1 VTRRQ
6 QGDTAFRRLLAVT
19 KGRVVA
25 GRYRLEEELGRGG
38 MGVVWRAVDLELG
51 RQVTLK
57 RALGEDAGQIRREA
71 RIGAGL
77 LHSNVVTVFDTVAD
91 GDAQWLVTEYLAAR
105 SLEEL
110 VDDGGPLP
118 EDRVR
123 RIGAQL
129 AAALADMHSRGI
141 IHRDVKPGN
150 VLVTADDVAK
160 LTDLGIARWTEVTR
174 TGGAQLTGTLG
185 YVAPEVAD
193 GAEAGPA
200 SDVFSLGATL
210 YAAIE
215 GRSPWGSG
223 EDGPFAQMRR
233 AAAGRPVP
241 PERAGRFA
249 PVLAALMARHPA
261 DRPGAAEAV
270 TLLTADASV
279 PRRPRRSLR
288 RRLLA
293 GAAVAAVAALVA
305 GFVLGRPL
313 WATTTGGAPAGA
325 TTPSSPAGPN
335 TLGADPAG
343 TDPCAAISTNSLTS
357 FGEPFVDPEVLN
369 FGSCVVTTTLTGKTG
384 QVQTR
389 LDLTGPLRYPPRPPV
404 PGKIGEIERPD
415 PHDGSCERAISLAD
429 ANRIVVTSH
438 PLDDR
443 AKDAPLCSF
452 SESVLSG
459 VLTTLANGPLP
470 RRAQLPEW
478 SLAHVDAC
486 GLLDDATTSGVLG
499 QAKKP
504 DRGFGGWGC
513 TWEHDPRTI
522 TVEYSREWPIE
533 ADEDV
538 PGDRIRVGNRNAVVA
553 PVPGG
558 QPECAVMVVHHVY
571 TPALPVLNGTPPDR
585 EEVAKVSVED
595 TTAAGGDALCATAR
609 SLAEVLVRR
618 LP

>member
-1 VTRRQ
+1 M
-6 QGDTAFRRLLAVT
+6 
-19 KGRVVA
+19 GRVVA

-38 MGVVWRAVDLELG
+38 MGIVWRAVDLELG

-77 LHSNVVTVFDTVAD
+77 LHANVVTVFDTVVD
-91 GDAQWLVTEYLAAR
+91 GDARWLVTEYLAAR

-141 IHRDVKPGN
+141 VHRDIKPGN

-174 TGGAQLTGTLG
+174 TGGAQFTGTLG

-233 AAAGRPVP
+233 AAAGRPAP
-241 PERAGRFA
+241 AERAGRFA

-261 DRPGAAEAV
+261 DRPAAAEAV
-270 TLLTADASV
+270 TLLTADA
-279 PRRPRRSLR
+279 PAPLRRPGHRLR

-293 GAAVAAVAALVA
+293 GAAGVAVAALVA
-305 GFVLGRPL
+305 GFVVGRPL
-313 WATTTGGAPAGA
+313 WANTTSGA
-325 TTPSSPAGPN
+325 PAGPN
-335 TLGADPAG
+335 TLGGDPAG
-343 TDPCAAISTNSLTS
+343 TDPCAAISLNSLTS
-357 FGEPFVDPEVLN
+357 FGKPFVDPEVLN
-369 FGSCVVTTTLTGKTG
+369 FGSCVVTTTLADGTG

-404 PGKIGEIERPD
+404 PGKMGEIERPD

-429 ANRIVVTSH
+429 ANRIVVTSR
-438 PLDDR
+438 PLDDG

-452 SESVLSG
+452 SDSVLSG

-470 RRAQLPEW
+470 RRAQPLPDW

-486 GLLDDATTSGVLG
+486 GLLDDATTTGVLG

-504 DRGFGGWGC
+504 DRGFGDWGC
-513 TWEHDPRTI
+513 TWEHHPRTI
-522 TVEYSREWPIE
+522 SVEYSREWPIE
-533 ADEDV
+533 ADEEV
-538 PGDRIRVGNRNAVVA
+538 PGDRIRVGNRSAVVA
-553 PVPGG
+553 SVPGG
-558 QPECAVMVVHHVY
+558 HPECAVVVVHRLY
-571 TPALPVLNGTPPDR
+571 TPALPVLNGTPPHR

-595 TTAAGGDALCATAR
+595 TTAASGDALCATAR

>member
-1 VTRRQ
+1 VS
-6 QGDTAFRRLLAVT
+6 

-25 GRYRLEEELGRGG
+25 NRYRLEEELGRGG

-77 LHSNVVTVFDTVAD
+77 LHSNVVTVFDTVTD

-118 EDRVR
+118 EERVR

-129 AAALADMHSRGI
+129 ATALADMHSRGI
-141 IHRDVKPGN
+141 VHRDVKPGN

-233 AAAGRPVP
+233 AAAGRPAP
-241 PERAGRFA
+241 AERAGRFA

-261 DRPGAAEAV
+261 DRPSAAEAV
-270 TLLTADASV
+270 TLLTADAPV
-279 PRRPRRSLR
+279 PRRPRRRR

-293 GAAVAAVAALVA
+293 VAAVAAVAALVA
-305 GFVLGRPL
+305 GFVVVRPP
-313 WATTTGGAPAGA
+313 WTTTTTTGGGAPAGA
-325 TTPSSPAGPN
+325 N
-335 TLGADPAG
+335 TLGPDPAA
-343 TDPCAAISTNSLTS
+343 TDPCAAITLNSLTG

-369 FGSCVVTTTLTGKTG
+369 FGSCVVTTTLPNRAGK
-384 QVQTR
+384 VQTR

-404 PGKIGEIERPD
+404 PGKMGEIEYPEM
-415 PHDGSCERAISLAD
+415 HDGSCERAISLAD
-429 ANRIVVTSH
+429 TNRIVVTS
-438 PLDDR
+438 R
-443 AKDAPLCSF
+443 AIERAQDAPVCSY
-452 SESVLSG
+452 SDSVLSG
-459 VLTTLANGPLP
+459 VLTKLANGPLP
-470 RRAQLPEW
+470 RRDPLPEW

-499 QAKKP
+499 KLKKP
-504 DRGFGGWGC
+504 DRAFGGWGC

-533 ADEDV
+533 QDDEV
-538 PGDRIRVGNRNAVVA
+538 PGDRIRIGTRSAVVA

-558 QPECAVMVVHHVY
+558 NPECSVKVVHRSY
-571 TPALPVLNGTPPDR
+571 TAALPVLKGTPQTR
-585 EEVAKVSVED
+585 EEVAEVAVED
-595 TTAAGGDALCATAR
+595 TAAAGGDALCATAR

>member
-1 VTRRQ
+1 V
-6 QGDTAFRRLLAVT
+6 GNE
-19 KGRVVA
+19 RVVA

-57 RALGEDAGQIRREA
+57 RSLGEDAGQIRREA

-77 LHSNVVTVFDTVAD
+77 LHSNVVTVFDTVVD

-129 AAALADMHSRGI
+129 AAALADMHARGI
-141 IHRDVKPGN
+141 VHRDVKPGN

-233 AAAGRPVP
+233 AAGGRPAP
-241 PERAGRFA
+241 AERAGRFA

-270 TLLTADASV
+270 TLLTVDAPA
-279 PRRPRRSLR
+279 PRRPRRRLR

-293 GAAVAAVAALVA
+293 GAAVAVVAVLVA
-305 GFVLGRPL
+305 GFFLTRPL
-313 WATTTGGAPAGA
+313 SATPAA
-325 TTPSSPAGPN
+325 SGPN
-335 TLGADPAG
+335 TLGADPGA
-343 TDPCAAISTNSLTS
+343 TDPCAAISTDSLVP

-369 FGSCVVTTTLTGKTG
+369 FGTCVVTTTLADDTG
-384 QVQTR
+384 QVQTV
-389 LDLTGPLRYPPRPPV
+389 LSLTGPLRYPTRPPV
-404 PGKIGEIERPD
+404 PGKVGEIEHPEVR
-415 PHDGSCERAISLAD
+415 DGKCERAISLAD

-438 PLDDR
+438 PVDR
-443 AKDAPLCSF
+443 AQDAPLCAF
-452 SESVLSG
+452 SEAVLSG
-459 VLTTLANGPLP
+459 VLAKLANGPLP
-470 RRAQLPEW
+470 VRERPFPEW

-486 GLLDDATTSGVLG
+486 GLLDPAATSGVLG
-499 QAKKP
+499 QAKQP
-504 DRGFGGWGC
+504 DREFGGWGC

-522 TVEYSREWPIE
+522 SVEFSREWPIE
-533 ADEDV
+533 ADSDV
-538 PGDRIRVGNRNAVVA
+538 PGDRIRVGTRNAVVA

-558 QPECAVMVVHHVY
+558 RPECAVEVVHRFY
-571 TPALPVLNGTPPDR
+571 TPVLPVLRGTDPHR
-585 EEVAKVSVED
+585 EEVAVVSLQD
-595 TTAAGGDALCATAR
+595 AGAADGTALCATAR
-609 SLAEVLVRR
+609 SLAEDLVKR

>member
-1 VTRRQ
+1 M
-6 QGDTAFRRLLAVT
+6 T

-25 GRYRLEEELGRGG
+25 NRYRLEEELGRGG

-77 LHSNVVTVFDTVAD
+77 LHSNVVTVFDTVVD

-118 EDRVR
+118 EGRVR

-129 AAALADMHSRGI
+129 AAALADMHARGI
-141 IHRDVKPGN
+141 VHRDVKPGN

-233 AAAGRPVP
+233 AAAGRPAP
-241 PERAGRFA
+241 AERAGRLA

-270 TLLTADASV
+270 TLLTADVPV
-279 PRRPRRSLR
+279 PRRPRRHLR

-313 WATTTGGAPAGA
+313 WITTGGAPAGA
-325 TTPSSPAGPN
+325 N
-335 TLGADPAG
+335 TLGADPAA
-343 TDPCAAISTNSLTS
+343 TDPCAAISLNSLTG

-369 FGSCVVTTTLTGKTG
+369 FGSCVVTTTLAGKTG

-404 PGKIGEIERPD
+404 PGKMGEIEYPEA
-415 PHDGSCERAISLAD
+415 HDGFCERAISLAD
-429 ANRIVVTSH
+429 ANRVVVTSH
-438 PLDDR
+438 
-443 AKDAPLCSF
+443 AIEGAQDAPLCSY

-470 RRAQLPEW
+470 RRAPLPQS

-486 GLLDDATTSGVLG
+486 GLLDDATTTAVLG
-499 QAKKP
+499 RSTPP
-504 DRGFGGWGC
+504 DRAFGGWGC
-513 TWEHDPRTI
+513 TWEHDPRTLS
-522 TVEYSREWPIE
+522 VEYSREWPIE

-553 PVPGG
+553 PVRGG
-558 QPECAVMVVHHVY
+558 HPECAVKVVHRSY
-571 TPALPVLNGTPPDR
+571 TPALPVLRGTPSNR
-585 EEVAKVSVED
+585 EEIAVVSVED
-595 TTAAGGDALCATAR
+595 TSAASGDALCATAR
-609 SLAEVLVRR
+609 SLAEALVRR
-618 LP
+618 LS

>member
-1 VTRRQ
+1 M
-6 QGDTAFRRLLAVT
+6 
-19 KGRVVA
+19 GRVVA
-25 GRYRLEEELGRGG
+25 NRYRLEEELGRGG

-77 LHSNVVTVFDTVAD
+77 LHSNVVTVFDTVVE

-110 VDDGGPLP
+110 VDEDGPLP
-118 EDRVR
+118 EEQVR

-141 IHRDVKPGN
+141 VHRDVKPGN
-150 VLVTADDVAK
+150 VLVTADGVAK

-193 GAEAGPA
+193 GGEAGPA

-223 EDGPFAQMRR
+223 ADGPFAQMRR

-241 PERAGRFA
+241 AERAGRFA

-261 DRPGAAEAV
+261 DRPTAAEAI
-270 TLLTADASV
+270 TLLTADAPV
-279 PRRPRRSLR
+279 PRRPHRRLR

-293 GAAVAAVAALVA
+293 GAAVAVVAALVA
-305 GFVLGRPL
+305 GFFLSRPL
-313 WATTTGGAPAGA
+313 WTTASGTPAGA
-325 TTPSSPAGPN
+325 N

-343 TDPCAAISTNSLTS
+343 TDPCAAISLNSLTG

-369 FGSCVVTTTLTGKTG
+369 FGTCVVTTTLPAEAGK
-384 QVQTR
+384 VQTR

-404 PGKIGEIERPD
+404 PGKMGEIEYPEKRD
-415 PHDGSCERAISLAD
+415 DGSCERAVSLAD
-429 ANRIVVTSH
+429 ANRVVVTS
-438 PLDDR
+438 R
-443 AKDAPLCSF
+443 AIEAAQDAPVCSY
-452 SESVLSG
+452 SDSVLSG
-459 VLTTLANGPLP
+459 VLTALANGPLP
-470 RRAQLPEW
+470 RRAPLPEW

-486 GLLDDATTSGVLG
+486 GLLDGATTTGVLG
-499 QAKKP
+499 RAKEP
-504 DRGFGGWGC
+504 DRAFGNWGC
-513 TWEHDPRTI
+513 TWEHNPRTI
-522 TVEYSREWPIE
+522 TVEFSREWPIE
-533 ADEDV
+533 KDDDV
-538 PGDRIRVGNRNAVVA
+538 PGERIRVGNRNAVVA

-558 QPECAVMVVHHVY
+558 HPECAVQVVHRGY
-571 TPALPVLNGTPPDR
+571 TPALPVLQGTPPTR
-585 EEVAKVSVED
+585 EEIAVVTVED
-595 TTAAGGDALCATAR
+595 KTAAGGDALCATAR

>member
-1 VTRRQ
+1 
-6 QGDTAFRRLLAVT
+6 
-19 KGRVVA
+19 
-25 GRYRLEEELGRGG
+25 
-38 MGVVWRAVDLELG
+38 
-51 RQVTLK
+51 
-57 RALGEDAGQIRREA
+57 
-71 RIGAGL
+71 
-77 LHSNVVTVFDTVAD
+77 
-91 GDAQWLVTEYLAAR
+91 
-105 SLEEL
+105 
-110 VDDGGPLP
+110 
-118 EDRVR
+118 
-123 RIGAQL
+123 
-129 AAALADMHSRGI
+129 MHARGI
-141 IHRDVKPGN
+141 VHRDVKPGN
-150 VLVTADDVAK
+150 VLVTADDLAK

-223 EDGPFAQMRR
+223 EDGPFAQVRR
-233 AAAGRPVP
+233 AAAGRLAPA
-241 PERAGRFA
+241 ERAGRFA
-249 PVLAALMARHPA
+249 PVLAALMARRPA
-261 DRPGAAEAV
+261 DRPSAAEAV
-270 TLLTADASV
+270 TLLTADAPV
-279 PRRPRRSLR
+279 PRARHHVR

-305 GFVLGRPL
+305 GFVLARPL
-313 WATTTGGAPAGA
+313 RTTTGSTPAGPTGQSVPAGA
-325 TTPSSPAGPN
+325 N

-343 TDPCAAISTNSLTS
+343 TDPCAAISLNSLTG

-369 FGSCVVTTTLTGKTG
+369 FGSCVVTTTVTGKTG

-404 PGKIGEIERPD
+404 PGRMGEIEYPEI
-415 PHDGSCERAISLAD
+415 HDGSCERAISFAD
-429 ANRIVVTSH
+429 ANRIVVTS
-438 PLDDR
+438 R
-443 AKDAPLCSF
+443 AIERAQDAPVCSY
-452 SESVLSG
+452 SDSVLSG
-459 VLTTLANGPLP
+459 VLTKLANGPLP
-470 RRAQLPEW
+470 RRAPLPEG

-499 QAKKP
+499 RVKKP

-513 TWEHDPRTI
+513 TWEHAPRTI

-533 ADEDV
+533 GDEEV
-538 PGDRIRVGNRNAVVA
+538 PGDRIRIGTRNAVVA

-558 QPECAVMVVHHVY
+558 HPECAVKVVHRSY
-571 TPALPVLNGTPPDR
+571 TPALPVLQGTPADR
-585 EEVAKVSVED
+585 EEVAAVTVED
-595 TTAAGGDALCATAR
+595 TAAAGGDALCATAR

>member
-1 VTRRQ
+1 MTE
-6 QGDTAFRRLLAVT
+6 
-19 KGRVVA
+19 GRVVA

-77 LHSNVVTVFDTVAD
+77 LHANVVTVFDTVVD
-91 GDAQWLVTEYLAAR
+91 GDARWLVTEYLAAR

-141 IHRDVKPGN
+141 VHRDVKPGN

-233 AAAGRPVP
+233 AAAGRPAP
-241 PERAGRFA
+241 AERAGRFA

-261 DRPGAAEAV
+261 DRPGAAEVV
-270 TLLTADASV
+270 TLLTADAPV
-279 PRRPRRSLR
+279 PRPRRHLR

-313 WATTTGGAPAGA
+313 WTTTTTGAPAGA
-325 TTPSSPAGPN
+325 N
-335 TLGADPAG
+335 TLGADPAA
-343 TDPCAAISTNSLTS
+343 TDPCAAISLNSLAA
-357 FGEPFVDPEVLN
+357 FGKPFVDPEVLN
-369 FGSCVVTTTLTGKTG
+369 FGTCVVTTTLPDKAG

-404 PGKIGEIERPD
+404 PGKMGEIEYPEPRN
-415 PHDGSCERAISLAD
+415 GACERAISLAD
-429 ANRIVVTSH
+429 ANRVVVTSH
-438 PLDDR
+438 PIEGAR
-443 AKDAPLCSF
+443 DAPLCSY

-470 RRAQLPEW
+470 RRAQFPAW

-486 GLLDDATTSGVLG
+486 GLLDDATTTGVLG
-499 QAKKP
+499 RGTPP
-504 DRGFGGWGC
+504 DRAFGGWGC

-533 ADEDV
+533 GDEDV

-558 QPECAVMVVHHVY
+558 NPECAVKVVHRPY
-571 TPALPVLNGTPPDR
+571 TPALPVLRGTPSQR
-585 EEVAKVSVED
+585 EEVAAVSVED
-595 TTAAGGDALCATAR
+595 TAAADGQALCATAR

>member
-1 VTRRQ
+1 
-6 QGDTAFRRLLAVT
+6 
-19 KGRVVA
+19 VA
-25 GRYRLEEELGRGG
+25 NRYRLDEELGRGG

-57 RALGEDAGQIRREA
+57 RALAEDAGQIRREA

-91 GDAQWLVTEYLAAR
+91 GDTQWLVTEYLAAR
-105 SLEEL
+105 SLEEH
-110 VDDGGPLP
+110 VDEDVQLP

-129 AAALADMHSRGI
+129 AAALAEMHSRGI
-141 IHRDVKPGN
+141 VHRDIKPGN

-233 AAAGRPVP
+233 AAVGRPAP
-241 PERAGRFA
+241 AERAGRFE

-261 DRPGAAEAV
+261 DRPSAAEAV
-270 TLLTADASV
+270 ALLKADAPV
-279 PRRPRRSLR
+279 PRRTRRRLR

-293 GAAVAAVAALVA
+293 VAAVAAVAALVA
-305 GFVLGRPL
+305 GFVLVRPL
-313 WATTTGGAPAGA
+313 WTTTDGSPTGA
-325 TTPSSPAGPN
+325 N

-343 TDPCAAISTNSLTS
+343 TDPCAAISLNALTA
-357 FGEPFVDPEVLN
+357 FGEPFVDPELLN
-369 FGSCVVTTTLTGKTG
+369 FGSCVVTTTLADKTG

-404 PGKIGEIERPD
+404 PGKMGEIEYPEA
-415 PHDGSCERAISLAD
+415 HDGSCERAISLAD
-429 ANRIVVTSH
+429 TNRIVITSYAVTG
-438 PLDDR
+438 
-443 AKDAPLCSF
+443 AQNAPLCTF
-452 SESVLSG
+452 SASVLSG
-459 VLTTLANGPLP
+459 VLATLANGPLP
-470 RRAQLPEW
+470 RRAQPFPDW

-504 DRGFGGWGC
+504 DRGFGGWNC

-522 TVEYSREWPIE
+522 SVEFSREWPIE
-533 ADEDV
+533 GDEDV
-538 PGDRIRVGNRNAVVA
+538 PGDRIRVGNRTAVVA

-558 QPECAVMVVHHVY
+558 HPECAVKVVHRFY
-571 TPALPVLNGTPPDR
+571 TPALPVLRGTDPNR
-585 EEVAKVSVED
+585 EEIAVVSVQD
-595 TTAAGGDALCATAR
+595 TTAAEGNALCATAR

>member
-1 VTRRQ
+1 M
-6 QGDTAFRRLLAVT
+6 
-19 KGRVVA
+19 GRVVA
-25 GRYRLEEELGRGG
+25 NRYRLEEELGRGG

-77 LHSNVVTVFDTVAD
+77 LHSNVVTVFDTVTD

-123 RIGAQL
+123 RIGTQL
-129 AAALADMHSRGI
+129 AAALADMHARGI
-141 IHRDVKPGN
+141 VHRDVKPGN

-233 AAAGRPVP
+233 AAAGRPAP
-241 PERAGRFA
+241 AERAGRFA

-270 TLLTADASV
+270 TLLTADAPV
-279 PRRPRRSLR
+279 PLRRPGRRLR
-288 RRLLA
+288 RRLFA

-305 GFVLGRPL
+305 GFVLGGPP
-313 WATTTGGAPAGA
+313 WTTAGAPAGTTATGAPAGA
-325 TTPSSPAGPN
+325 N

-343 TDPCAAISTNSLTS
+343 TDPCAAISLNSLTG
-357 FGEPFVDPEVLN
+357 FGQPFVDPEVLN
-369 FGSCVVTTTLTGKTG
+369 FGTCVVTTTLADKTG

-404 PGKIGEIERPD
+404 PGKMGEIEYPEA
-415 PHDGSCERAISLAD
+415 HDGSCERAISLAD

-438 PLDDR
+438 PVDR
-443 AKDAPLCSF
+443 AQDAPLCSF

-459 VLTTLANGPLP
+459 VLTKLANGPLP
-470 RRAQLPEW
+470 RRAQPLPDW

-499 QAKKP
+499 QAKRP

-522 TVEYSREWPIE
+522 SVEFSREWPIE

-538 PGDRIRVGNRNAVVA
+538 PGDRIHVGNRTAVVA

-558 QPECAVMVVHHVY
+558 HPECAVMIVHRPY
-571 TPALPVLNGTPPDR
+571 TPALPVLNGTDPHR

>member
-1 VTRRQ
+1 M
-6 QGDTAFRRLLAVT
+6 D

-25 GRYRLEEELGRGG
+25 NRYRLEEELGRGG

-57 RALGEDAGQIRREA
+57 RALSEDAGQIRREA

-77 LHSNVVTVFDTVAD
+77 LHSNVVTVFDTVGD

-129 AAALADMHSRGI
+129 AAALADMHARGI
-141 IHRDVKPGN
+141 VHRDVKPGN

-233 AAAGRPVP
+233 AAGGRYAPA
-241 PERAGRFA
+241 ERAGRFE

-270 TLLTADASV
+270 TLLTADAPA
-279 PRRPRRSLR
+279 PRRPRRRLR

-293 GAAVAAVAALVA
+293 GAAVAVVAALVA
-305 GFVLGRPL
+305 GFVLVRWLGT
-313 WATTTGGAPAGA
+313 TTTGGASAGA
-325 TTPSSPAGPN
+325 N
-335 TLGADPAG
+335 TLGADPAA
-343 TDPCAAISTNSLTS
+343 TDPCAAIALNSLTG
-357 FGEPFVDPEVLN
+357 FGKPFVDPEVLN
-369 FGSCVVTTTLTGKTG
+369 FSTCIVTTTLADKTG

-404 PGKIGEIERPD
+404 PGKMGEIEYPEA
-415 PHDGSCERAISLAD
+415 HDGSCERAISLAD
-429 ANRIVVTSH
+429 ANRIVVTS
-438 PLDDR
+438 R
-443 AKDAPLCSF
+443 AVTDAKNAPFCSF

-459 VLTTLANGPLP
+459 VLATLANGPLP
-470 RRAQLPEW
+470 RRTQPFPDW
-478 SLAHVDAC
+478 SLARVDAC
-486 GLLDDATTSGVLG
+486 GLLDEATTSGVLG
-499 QAKKP
+499 RVKEP
-504 DRGFGGWGC
+504 DRGFGGWSC
-513 TWEHDPRTI
+513 SWEHVPRTI

-538 PGDRIRVGNRNAVVA
+538 PGDRIRIGNRTAVVA

-558 QPECAVMVVHHVY
+558 NPECAVKVVHRPY
-571 TPALPVLNGTPPDR
+571 TAPLAVLPGTPQQR
-585 EEVAKVSVED
+585 EEVAAVSVED
-595 TTAAGGDALCATAR
+595 TAAAGGDALCATAR

>member
-1 VTRRQ
+1 M
-6 QGDTAFRRLLAVT
+6 
-19 KGRVVA
+19 GRVVA

-77 LHSNVVTVFDTVAD
+77 LHSNVVTVFDTVVD

-110 VDDGGPLP
+110 VDDEGPLP

-129 AAALADMHSRGI
+129 ASALADMHSRGI

-193 GAEAGPA
+193 GAEAGAA

-233 AAAGRPVP
+233 AAAGRPAP
-241 PERAGRFA
+241 AERAGPFA

-261 DRPGAAEAV
+261 DRPGAAEVV
-270 TLLTADASV
+270 TLLTADA
-279 PRRPRRSLR
+279 PAPLRRPGRRLR

-293 GAAVAAVAALVA
+293 GAAVLAVAALVA
-305 GFVLGRPL
+305 GFVVGRPL
-313 WATTTGGAPAGA
+313 WATTTGAPAGA
-325 TTPSSPAGPN
+325 N
-335 TLGADPAG
+335 TLGPDPAG
-343 TDPCAAISTNSLTS
+343 TDPCAAISLNSLTS

-369 FGSCVVTTTLTGKTG
+369 FGTCVVTTTLADGTG

-404 PGKIGEIERPD
+404 PGKMGEIEYPEA
-415 PHDGSCERAISLAD
+415 HDGSCERAISLAD

-438 PLDDR
+438 PVTR
-443 AKDAPLCSF
+443 AQNAPLCTF
-452 SESVLSG
+452 SEAVLSG
-459 VLTTLANGPLP
+459 VLATLANGPLP
-470 RRAQLPEW
+470 RRAQPLPDW

-499 QAKKP
+499 QAKEP
-504 DRGFGGWGC
+504 DRGFGRWNC

-522 TVEYSREWPIE
+522 TVEFSREWPIE

-538 PGDRIRVGNRNAVVA
+538 PGDRIRVGTRTAVIA

-558 QPECAVMVVHHVY
+558 HPECAVKVVHRSY
-571 TPALPVLNGTPPDR
+571 TPVLPVLRGTPSHR
-585 EEVAKVSVED
+585 EEIAVVSVED
-595 TTAAGGDALCATAR
+595 TAAAGGDALCATAR

>member
-1 VTRRQ
+1 M
-6 QGDTAFRRLLAVT
+6 GE
-19 KGRVVA
+19 GRVVA
-25 GRYRLEEELGRGG
+25 NRYRLEEELGRGG

-77 LHSNVVTVFDTVAD
+77 LHSNVVTVFDTVTD

-110 VDDGGPLP
+110 VDEEGPLP
-118 EDRVR
+118 GDRVR

-129 AAALADMHSRGI
+129 AAALADMHARGI
-141 IHRDVKPGN
+141 VHRDVKPGN

-223 EDGPFAQMRR
+223 EDGPFAQVRR
-233 AAAGRPVP
+233 AAAGRPAP
-241 PERAGRFA
+241 TERAGRFA

-261 DRPGAAEAV
+261 DRPAAAEVV
-270 TLLTADASV
+270 TLLTADAPV
-279 PRRPRRSLR
+279 PRRPRRLLR
-288 RRLLA
+288 RRVLA

-305 GFVLGRPL
+305 GFVLARPL
-313 WATTTGGAPAGA
+313 WTTTTTGTAPTGA
-325 TTPSSPAGPN
+325 N

-343 TDPCAAISTNSLTS
+343 TDPCAAISLNSLTG

-369 FGSCVVTTTLTGKTG
+369 FGTCVVTTTLPEKAGK
-384 QVQTR
+384 VQTR

-404 PGKIGEIERPD
+404 PGKMGEIEYPEM
-415 PHDGSCERAISLAD
+415 HDGSCERAISLAD
-429 ANRIVVTSH
+429 ANRIVVTS
-438 PLDDR
+438 R
-443 AKDAPLCSF
+443 AIERAQDAPVCSY
-452 SESVLSG
+452 SDSVLSG
-459 VLTTLANGPLP
+459 VLSRLANGPLP
-470 RRAQLPEW
+470 RRDRLPER
-478 SLAHVDAC
+478 SLVHVDAC
-486 GLLDDATTSGVLG
+486 KLLDDATTTGVLG
-499 QAKKP
+499 RAKEP
-504 DRGFGGWGC
+504 DRAFGGWGC

-522 TVEYSREWPIE
+522 SVEFTREWPIE
-533 ADEDV
+533 GDEDV
-538 PGDRIRVGNRNAVVA
+538 PGDRIRIGTRNAVVA

-558 QPECAVMVVHHVY
+558 HPECAVKVVHRPY
-571 TPALPVLNGTPPDR
+571 TPALPVLEGTPQDR
-585 EEVAKVSVED
+585 EEVAVVTVED
-595 TTAAGGDALCATAR
+595 TAAAGGDALCATAR

>member
-1 VTRRQ
+1 M
-6 QGDTAFRRLLAVT
+6 
-19 KGRVVA
+19 GRVVA
-25 GRYRLEEELGRGG
+25 NRYRLEEELGRGG

-77 LHSNVVTVFDTVAD
+77 LHSNVVTVFDTVTD

-123 RIGAQL
+123 RIGTQL
-129 AAALADMHSRGI
+129 AAALADMHARGI
-141 IHRDVKPGN
+141 VHRDVKPGN

-233 AAAGRPVP
+233 AAAGRPAP
-241 PERAGRFA
+241 AERAGSFA

-261 DRPGAAEAV
+261 DRPGAAEVV
-270 TLLTADASV
+270 TLLTADAPAP
-279 PRRPRRSLR
+279 PRRPGRRLR

-293 GAAVAAVAALVA
+293 GAAVVAVAALVA
-305 GFVLGRPL
+305 GFVLARPL
-313 WATTTGGAPAGA
+313 WTTT
-325 TTPSSPAGPN
+325 TTAAPAGPN

-343 TDPCAAISTNSLTS
+343 TDPCAAISLNSLTG
-357 FGEPFVDPEVLN
+357 FGRPFVDPEVLN
-369 FGSCVVTTTLTGKTG
+369 FGTCVVTTTLAGKTA

-404 PGKIGEIERPD
+404 PGKMGEIEYPEI
-415 PHDGSCERAISLAD
+415 HDGSCERAISLAD
-429 ANRIVVTSH
+429 ANRIVVTSRA
-438 PLDDR
+438 LDDG
-443 AKDAPLCSF
+443 AKDAPVCSF

-459 VLTTLANGPLP
+459 VLAALANGPLP
-470 RRAQLPEW
+470 RRAQPLPDW

-486 GLLDDATTSGVLG
+486 GLLDADTLSRVLG
-499 QAKKP
+499 RAKEP
-504 DRGFGGWGC
+504 DRGFGGWHC

-522 TVEYSREWPIE
+522 SVEFSREWPIE
-533 ADEDV
+533 KDEDV
-538 PGDRIRVGNRNAVVA
+538 PGDRIQVGNRTAVVA

-558 QPECAVMVVHHVY
+558 HPECAVMVVHRLY

-585 EEVAKVSVED
+585 EEVVKVSVED

>member
-1 VTRRQ
+1 M
-6 QGDTAFRRLLAVT
+6 
-19 KGRVVA
+19 GRVVA

-38 MGVVWRAVDLELG
+38 MGVVWRAADLELG

-57 RALGEDAGQIRREA
+57 RSLGEDAGQIRREA

-77 LHSNVVTVFDTVAD
+77 LHSNVVTVFDTVVD

-118 EDRVR
+118 ADRVR

-129 AAALADMHSRGI
+129 AAALAEMHARGI
-141 IHRDVKPGN
+141 VHRDVKPGN

-193 GAEAGPA
+193 GGEAGPA

-210 YAAIE
+210 YAAVE

-233 AAAGRPVP
+233 AAGGRPAP
-241 PERAGRFA
+241 AERAGPFA
-249 PVLAALMARHPA
+249 PVLTALMARHPA
-261 DRPGAAEAV
+261 DRPSAAEAV
-270 TLLTADASV
+270 TLLTEDAPV
-279 PRRPRRSLR
+279 PRRPRRRLR

-293 GAAVAAVAALVA
+293 GAAAVVAAALVA
-305 GFVLGRPL
+305 GFVLIR
-313 WATTTGGAPAGA
+313 
-325 TTPSSPAGPN
+325 SSPAAAGPN
-335 TLGADPAG
+335 TLGADPAA
-343 TDPCAAISTNSLTS
+343 TDPCAAISTDSLVP
-357 FGEPFVDPEVLN
+357 FGQPFVDPEVLD
-369 FGSCVVTTTLTGKTG
+369 FGTCVVTTTLSDDTG
-384 QVQTR
+384 QVQTV
-389 LDLTGPLRYPPRPPV
+389 LALTGPQRYPTRPPV
-404 PGKIGEIERPD
+404 PGKVGEIERPEV
-415 PHDGSCERAISLAD
+415 HDGKCERAISLAD

-438 PLDDR
+438 PTDR
-443 AKDAPLCSF
+443 AQDAPLCAF
-452 SESVLSG
+452 SEAVLSG
-459 VLTTLANGPLP
+459 VLAKLANGPLP
-470 RRAQLPEW
+470 ARERPFPEW

-486 GLLDDATTSGVLG
+486 GLLDPATTSRVLG
-499 QAKKP
+499 QAKQP
-504 DRGFGGWGC
+504 DREFGGWGC

-533 ADEDV
+533 ADSDV

-558 QPECAVMVVHHVY
+558 KPECAVEVVHRFY
-571 TPALPVLNGTPPDR
+571 TPVLPVLRGTDPHR
-585 EEVAKVSVED
+585 EEVVVVALQD
-595 TTAAGGDALCATAR
+595 TRAADGNALCATTR
-609 SLAEVLVRR
+609 SLAEELVRR

>member
-1 VTRRQ
+1 M
-6 QGDTAFRRLLAVT
+6 AN
-19 KGRVVA
+19 
-25 GRYRLEEELGRGG
+25 RYRLEEELGRGG

-77 LHSNVVTVFDTVAD
+77 LHANVVTVFDTVVD
-91 GDAQWLVTEYLAAR
+91 GDARWLVTEYLAAR

-110 VDDGGPLP
+110 VDDDGPLP
-118 EDRVR
+118 EERVR
-123 RIGAQL
+123 RIGVQL
-129 AAALADMHSRGI
+129 AGALADMHARGI
-141 IHRDVKPGN
+141 VHRDVKPGN

-233 AAAGRPVP
+233 AAAGRPAP
-241 PERAGRFA
+241 AERAGPFA

-270 TLLTADASV
+270 TLLTVDAPV
-279 PRRPRRSLR
+279 PRRPRRHLR

-313 WATTTGGAPAGA
+313 WTNTGGAPAGTNA
-325 TTPSSPAGPN
+325 GGAPAGAN
-335 TLGADPAG
+335 TLGADPGG
-343 TDPCAAISTNSLTS
+343 TDPCAAIALNSLTG

-369 FGSCVVTTTLTGKTG
+369 FGTCVVTTTLFNDAGK
-384 QVQTR
+384 VQTR

-404 PGKIGEIERPD
+404 PGKMGEIEYPEPRE
-415 PHDGSCERAISLAD
+415 GACARAISLAD
-429 ANRIVVTSH
+429 ANRIVITS
-438 PLDDR
+438 R
-443 AKDAPLCSF
+443 ALERAQDAPVCTF
-452 SESVLSG
+452 SEAVLSG
-459 VLTTLANGPLP
+459 VLAKLANGPLP
-470 RRAQLPEW
+470 RRAELPVG
-478 SLAHVDAC
+478 SLVRVDAC
-486 GLLDDATTSGVLG
+486 GLLDDATTTGVLG
-499 QAKKP
+499 RSTPP

-522 TVEYSREWPIE
+522 SVEFSREWPVE

-538 PGDRIRVGNRNAVVA
+538 PGDRIQVGNRNAVVA
-553 PVPGG
+553 PVQGG
-558 QPECAVMVVHHVY
+558 HPECAVTVVHRRY
-571 TPALPVLNGTPPDR
+571 TPALPVLRGTPPDR
-585 EEVAKVSVED
+585 EEVAVVSVED
-595 TTAAGGDALCATAR
+595 TSAATGDALCGTAR
-609 SLAEVLVRR
+609 SLAEALVRR

>member
-1 VTRRQ
+1 M
-6 QGDTAFRRLLAVT
+6 AN
-19 KGRVVA
+19 
-25 GRYRLEEELGRGG
+25 RYRLEEELGRGG

-110 VDDGGPLP
+110 VDDDGPLP

-123 RIGAQL
+123 RIGVQL
-129 AAALADMHSRGI
+129 AAALADMHARGI
-141 IHRDVKPGN
+141 VHRDVKPGN

-233 AAAGRPVP
+233 AAGGRPAP
-241 PERAGRFA
+241 AERAGRFA

-270 TLLTADASV
+270 TLLTADAPV
-279 PRRPRRSLR
+279 PRRPRRHLR

-293 GAAVAAVAALVA
+293 VTAVAAVAALVT
-305 GFVLGRPL
+305 GFVFVRPL
-313 WATTTGGAPAGA
+313 WTTTGGAPAG
-325 TTPSSPAGPN
+325 PN
-335 TLGADPAG
+335 TLGTDPAG
-343 TDPCAAISTNSLTS
+343 MDPCAAISTKALTP

-369 FGSCVVTTTLTGKTG
+369 FGSCVVTTTLPDDAGK
-384 QVQTR
+384 VQTR

-404 PGKIGEIERPD
+404 PGKMGEIEYPD
-415 PHDGSCERAISLAD
+415 ARDGACERAISLAD
-429 ANRIVVTSH
+429 TNRIVVTS
-438 PLDDR
+438 R
-443 AKDAPLCSF
+443 ALERAQDAPLCSF
-452 SESVLSG
+452 SEAVLSG

-470 RRAQLPEW
+470 RRAQPLPGW
-478 SLAHVDAC
+478 SLVHVDAC
-486 GLLDDATTSGVLG
+486 GLLDDATTAGALG
-499 QAKKP
+499 RAKKP
-504 DRGFGGWGC
+504 DRGFGGWDC

-522 TVEYSREWPIE
+522 SVEFSREWPIE
-533 ADEDV
+533 ADPDV
-538 PGDRIRVGNRNAVVA
+538 PGERIDIGSRKAVVA
-553 PVPGG
+553 PVPGKH
-558 QPECAVMVVHHVY
+558 PECAVKVVHRFY
-571 TPALPVLNGTPPDR
+571 TPALPVLPGTDPHR
-585 EEVAKVSVED
+585 EEVAVVSVED

>member
-1 VTRRQ
+1 
-6 QGDTAFRRLLAVT
+6 
-19 KGRVVA
+19 
-25 GRYRLEEELGRGG
+25 

-129 AAALADMHSRGI
+129 AAALADMHARGI
-141 IHRDVKPGN
+141 VHRDVKPGN

-223 EDGPFAQMRR
+223 EDGPFAQVRR
-233 AAAGRPVP
+233 AAAGRPAP
-241 PERAGRFA
+241 AERAGRFA
-249 PVLAALMARHPA
+249 PVLDALMARRPA

-270 TLLTADASV
+270 TLLTADAPV
-279 PRRPRRSLR
+279 PRRPRRHLR
-288 RRLLA
+288 RRWLA

-305 GFVLGRPL
+305 GFVLVRPL
-313 WATTTGGAPAGA
+313 WTTTDGSPAGPTTHGAPAGA
-325 TTPSSPAGPN
+325 N

-343 TDPCAAISTNSLTS
+343 TDPCAAISLNSLTG

-369 FGSCVVTTTLTGKTG
+369 FGTCVVTTTLADKTG

-389 LDLTGPLRYPPRPPV
+389 LELTGPLRYPPRPPV
-404 PGKIGEIERPD
+404 PGKMGEIEYPEA
-415 PHDGSCERAISLAD
+415 HDGSCERAISLAD
-429 ANRIVVTSH
+429 ANRIVVTSY
-438 PLDDR
+438 PVTR
-443 AKDAPLCSF
+443 AQDAPLCNF
-452 SESVLSG
+452 SDSVLSG
-459 VLTTLANGPLP
+459 VLAKLANGPLP
-470 RRAQLPEW
+470 ARERPFPER
-478 SLAHVDAC
+478 SLARVDAC

-499 QAKKP
+499 RAKKP

-522 TVEYSREWPIE
+522 TVEFTREWPIE
-533 ADEDV
+533 ADEEV

-558 QPECAVMVVHHVY
+558 HPECAVKVVHRPYV
-571 TPALPVLNGTPPDR
+571 PALPVLPGTPSDR
-585 EEVAKVSVED
+585 EEVAVVSVED

-609 SLAEVLVRR
+609 SLAEVLVRH

>member
-1 VTRRQ
+1 MSN
-6 QGDTAFRRLLAVT
+6 
-19 KGRVVA
+19 GRVVA
-25 GRYRLEEELGRGG
+25 NRYRLEEELGRGG

-57 RALGEDAGQIRREA
+57 RSLGEDAGQIRREA

-77 LHSNVVTVFDTVAD
+77 LHSNVVTVFDTVVD

-129 AAALADMHSRGI
+129 AAALADMHARGI
-141 IHRDVKPGN
+141 VHRDVKPGN

-185 YVAPEVAD
+185 YVSPEVAD

-215 GRSPWGSG
+215 GRSPWGTG

-233 AAAGRPVP
+233 AAAGRPEPAV
-241 PERAGRFA
+241 RAGPFA

-270 TLLTADASV
+270 TLLTADA
-279 PRRPRRSLR
+279 PAPRRSRRRLR

-293 GAAVAAVAALVA
+293 GAALAAVAALVA
-305 GFVLGRPL
+305 GFVVGRPL
-313 WATTTGGAPAGA
+313 WTTTDGAPGGA
-325 TTPSSPAGPN
+325 N

-343 TDPCAAISTNSLTS
+343 TDPCAAISINSLTS

-369 FGSCVVTTTLTGKTG
+369 FGSCVVTTTLADDKG

-404 PGKIGEIERPD
+404 PGKMGEIEYPEV
-415 PHDGSCERAISLAD
+415 HDGVCERAISLAD
-429 ANRIVVTSH
+429 ANRVVITSH
-438 PLDDR
+438 RLED
-443 AKDAPLCSF
+443 AQDAPLCTF
-452 SESVLSG
+452 SEAVLSG
-459 VLTTLANGPLP
+459 VLAMLANGPLP
-470 RRAQLPEW
+470 RRAPLPEW

-486 GLLDDATTSGVLG
+486 ALLDDAATSGALG
-499 QAKKP
+499 RPKEP
-504 DRGFGGWGC
+504 DRGFGRWDC
-513 TWEHDPRTI
+513 TWEADPRTI
-522 TVEYSREWPIE
+522 DVQFTREWPIE
-533 ADEDV
+533 ADPDV
-538 PGDRIRVGNRNAVVA
+538 PGERIRIGTRTAVVA

-558 QPECAVMVVHHVY
+558 HPECAVKVVHRSY
-571 TPALPVLNGTPPDR
+571 TPALPVLNGTPSNRD
-585 EEVAKVSVED
+585 EVAVVSVED
-595 TTAAGGDALCATAR
+595 TEAAGGAALCATAR

>member
-1 VTRRQ
+1 M
-6 QGDTAFRRLLAVT
+6 GN
-19 KGRVVA
+19 GRVVA

-38 MGVVWRAVDLELG
+38 MGVVWRAADLELG

-57 RALGEDAGQIRREA
+57 RSLGEDAGQIRREA

-77 LHSNVVTVFDTVAD
+77 LHSNVVTVFDTVVD

-118 EDRVR
+118 ADRVR

-129 AAALADMHSRGI
+129 AAALAEMHARGI
-141 IHRDVKPGN
+141 VHRDVKPGN

-193 GAEAGPA
+193 GGEAGPA

-210 YAAIE
+210 YAAVE

-233 AAAGRPVP
+233 AAGGRPAP
-241 PERAGRFA
+241 AERAGPFA
-249 PVLAALMARHPA
+249 PVLTALMARHPA
-261 DRPGAAEAV
+261 DRPSAAEAV
-270 TLLTADASV
+270 TLLTEDAPV
-279 PRRPRRSLR
+279 PRRPRRRLR

-293 GAAVAAVAALVA
+293 GAAVVVAAALVA
-305 GFVLGRPL
+305 GFVLIR
-313 WATTTGGAPAGA
+313 
-325 TTPSSPAGPN
+325 SSPATPAAAGPN
-335 TLGADPAG
+335 TLGADPAA
-343 TDPCAAISTNSLTS
+343 TDPCAAISTDSLVP
-357 FGEPFVDPEVLN
+357 FGQPFVDPEVLD
-369 FGSCVVTTTLTGKTG
+369 FGTCVVTTTLSDDSG
-384 QVQTR
+384 QVQTV
-389 LDLTGPLRYPPRPPV
+389 LALTGPQRYPTRPPV
-404 PGKIGEIERPD
+404 AGKVGEIERPEVR
-415 PHDGSCERAISLAD
+415 DGKCERAISLAD

-438 PLDDR
+438 PVDR
-443 AKDAPLCSF
+443 AEDAPLCAF
-452 SESVLSG
+452 SEAVLSG
-459 VLTTLANGPLP
+459 VLAKLANGPLP
-470 RRAQLPEW
+470 VRERPFPEW

-486 GLLDDATTSGVLG
+486 GLLDPATTSGVLG
-499 QAKKP
+499 QAKQP
-504 DRGFGGWGC
+504 DREFGGWGC

-533 ADEDV
+533 ADSDV
-538 PGDRIRVGNRNAVVA
+538 PGDRIRVGDRNAVVA

-558 QPECAVMVVHHVY
+558 KPECAVEVVHRFY
-571 TPALPVLNGTPPDR
+571 TPVLPVLRGTDPHR
-585 EEVAKVSVED
+585 EEVVVVSLQD
-595 TTAAGGDALCATAR
+595 AGAADGNALCATTR
-609 SLAEVLVRR
+609 SLAEELVRR

>member
-1 VTRRQ
+1 M
-6 QGDTAFRRLLAVT
+6 
-19 KGRVVA
+19 A

-77 LHSNVVTVFDTVAD
+77 LHSNVVTVFDTVVD
-91 GDAQWLVTEYLAAR
+91 GDARWLVTEYLAAR

-110 VDDGGPLP
+110 VDDGGPLSG
-118 EDRVR
+118 ERVR

-129 AAALADMHSRGI
+129 AAALADMHARGI
-141 IHRDVKPGN
+141 VHRDVKPGN
-150 VLVTADDVAK
+150 VLVTVDDVAK

-241 PERAGRFA
+241 VERAGELG
-249 PVLAALMARHPA
+249 PVLAVLMARHPA
-261 DRPGAAEAV
+261 DRPSAVEAV
-270 TLLTADASV
+270 SLLTAEASV
-279 PRRPRRSLR
+279 SRRPRRRMR

-293 GAAVAAVAALVA
+293 GAAVAVVVVLVA

-313 WATTTGGAPAGA
+313 WTTTGSGAPAGA
-325 TTPSSPAGPN
+325 TTPSAPAGAN

-343 TDPCAAISTNSLTS
+343 TDPCAAISINALAS

-369 FGSCVVTTTLTGKTG
+369 FGTCVVTTTLTGKVG

-404 PGKIGEIERPD
+404 PGRMGEIEYPD
-415 PHDGSCERAISLAD
+415 ARGGSCERAISLAD
-429 ANRIVVTSH
+429 ANRVVVTSRA
-438 PLDDR
+438 LDEGAR
-443 AKDAPLCSF
+443 EAPVCSF

-478 SLAHVDAC
+478 SLAHGDAC
-486 GLLDDATTSGVLG
+486 GLLDDATTAGVLG
-499 QAKKP
+499 QVKKP
-504 DRGFGGWGC
+504 DRGFGGWKC
-513 TWEHDPRTI
+513 TWEHDPRTV

-533 ADEDV
+533 GDEEV
-538 PGDRIRVGNRNAVVA
+538 PGERVRVGNRNAVVA
-553 PVPGG
+553 PVAGG
-558 QPECAVMVVHHVY
+558 RPECAVMVVHRSY
-571 TPALPVLNGTPPDR
+571 TPVLPVLNGTPPIR
-585 EEVAKVSVED
+585 EEVVKVAVED
-595 TTAAGGDALCATAR
+595 AGAAGGDVLCVTAR

>member
-1 VTRRQ
+1 M
-6 QGDTAFRRLLAVT
+6 
-19 KGRVVA
+19 A

-77 LHSNVVTVFDTVAD
+77 LHANVVTVFDTVTD

-141 IHRDVKPGN
+141 VHRDVKPGN

-233 AAAGRPVP
+233 AAAGRPAP
-241 PERAGRFA
+241 AERAGRFA
-249 PVLAALMARHPA
+249 PVPAALMARHPA
-261 DRPGAAEAV
+261 DRPGAAEVV
-270 TLLTADASV
+270 TLLAAEV
-279 PRRPRRSLR
+279 PVPRPRRRLR

-305 GFVLGRPL
+305 GFVIAQPL
-313 WATTTGGAPAGA
+313 WTTTGSVPAA
-325 TTPSSPAGPN
+325 AN
-335 TLGADPAG
+335 TLGADPAA
-343 TDPCAAISTNSLTS
+343 TDPCAAISLNSLTG

-369 FGSCVVTTTLTGKTG
+369 FGSCVVTTTLPNEAG

-404 PGKIGEIERPD
+404 PGKMGEIEYPEIR
-415 PHDGSCERAISLAD
+415 DGSCERAISLAD
-429 ANRIVVTSH
+429 ANRIVVTS
-438 PLDDR
+438 R
-443 AKDAPLCSF
+443 AIEGAQDAPVCSY
-452 SESVLSG
+452 SDSVLSG
-459 VLTTLANGPLP
+459 VLTALANGPLP
-470 RRAQLPEW
+470 RRAPLPEG
-478 SLAHVDAC
+478 SLAHVEAC
-486 GLLDDATTSGVLG
+486 GLLDDASTTGVLG
-499 QAKKP
+499 RVTRP

-513 TWEHDPRTI
+513 TWEHAPRTI

-533 ADEDV
+533 EDDEV
-538 PGDRIRVGNRNAVVA
+538 PGDRIRVGNRSAVVA

-558 QPECAVMVVHHVY
+558 NPECAVKVVHHSY
-571 TPALPVLNGTPPDR
+571 TPALPVLRGTPPSRD
-585 EEVAKVSVED
+585 EVATVTVED
-595 TTAAGGDALCATAR
+595 TRAADGNALCVPAR

>member
-1 VTRRQ
+1 M
-6 QGDTAFRRLLAVT
+6 AS
-19 KGRVVA
+19 
-25 GRYRLEEELGRGG
+25 RYRLEEELGRGG

-57 RALGEDAGQIRREA
+57 RALGEDTGQIRREA

-77 LHSNVVTVFDTVAD
+77 LHSNVVTVFDTVVD

-129 AAALADMHSRGI
+129 AAALADMHARGI
-141 IHRDVKPGN
+141 VHRDVKPGN

-233 AAAGRPVP
+233 AAAGRPAP
-241 PERAGRFA
+241 AERAGRFA

-270 TLLTADASV
+270 TLLTADAPA
-279 PRRPRRSLR
+279 PRRPRRRLR
-288 RRLLA
+288 RQLLA
-293 GAAVAAVAALVA
+293 GAAVAVVAALVA
-305 GFVLGRPL
+305 GFVLARPL
-313 WATTTGGAPAGA
+313 WTTTSSSSAPAGA
-325 TTPSSPAGPN
+325 N

-343 TDPCAAISTNSLTS
+343 TDPCAAISLNSLTG
-357 FGEPFVDPEVLN
+357 FGEPFVDPEVAN
-369 FGSCVVTTTLTGKTG
+369 FGTCVVTTTLADKTG

-404 PGKIGEIERPD
+404 PGKMGEIEYPEA
-415 PHDGSCERAISLAD
+415 HDGACERAISLAD
-429 ANRIVVTSH
+429 ANRIVVTSRAVT
-438 PLDDR
+438 D
-443 AKDAPLCSF
+443 AKDAPVCSY

-459 VLTTLANGPLP
+459 VLAKLANGPLP
-470 RRAQLPEW
+470 RRTQPFPDW
-478 SLAHVDAC
+478 SLARVSAC

-499 QAKKP
+499 KVKQP
-504 DRGFGGWGC
+504 DHGFGDWGC

-538 PGDRIRVGNRNAVVA
+538 PGDRIRIGNRNAVVA

-558 QPECAVMVVHHVY
+558 HPECAVKVVHRSY
-571 TPALPVLNGTPPDR
+571 TPALPVLQGTPEDR
-585 EEVAKVSVED
+585 EEVAVVSVED
-595 TTAAGGDALCATAR
+595 TAAAGGDALCATAR
-609 SLAEVLVRR
+609 SLAEVLVRK

>member
-1 VTRRQ
+1 MGR
-6 QGDTAFRRLLAVT
+6 
-19 KGRVVA
+19 GRVVA

-57 RALGEDAGQIRREA
+57 RALGEDSGQIRREA

-91 GDAQWLVTEYLAAR
+91 GDVQWLVTEYLAAR

-110 VDDGGPLP
+110 VDDGGPMP
-118 EDRVR
+118 EERVR

-129 AAALADMHSRGI
+129 ASALADMHSRGI
-141 IHRDVKPGN
+141 VHRDIKPGN

-233 AAAGRPVP
+233 AAAGQLVP
-241 PERAGRFA
+241 AERAGRFA

-270 TLLTADASV
+270 TLLAADAPV
-279 PRRPRRSLR
+279 PRRPLRRLR

-293 GAAVAAVAALVA
+293 GAVVAVVAALVA
-305 GFVLGRPL
+305 GFYLAWPFS
-313 WATTTGGAPAGA
+313 ADQAAG
-325 TTPSSPAGPN
+325 GPN
-335 TLGADPAG
+335 TLGPDPAAV
-343 TDPCAAISTNSLTS
+343 DPCAAISTDSLVPY
-357 FGEPFVDPEVLN
+357 GEPFVDPEVMN
-369 FGSCVVTTTLTGKTG
+369 FNGCVVTTTLSGKAG
-384 QVQTR
+384 QAQSTLV
-389 LDLTGPLRYPPRPPV
+389 LTGRLRYPARPVV
-404 PGKIGEIERPD
+404 PGKMGEVERTEVRN
-415 PHDGSCERAISLAD
+415 GACERAISLAD
-429 ANRIVVTSH
+429 TNRVVISTRA
-438 PLDDR
+438 LDGARDV
-443 AKDAPLCSF
+443 PLCAM
-452 SESVLSG
+452 SESVMSG
-459 VLTTLANGPLP
+459 VLQKLANGSLP
-470 RRAQLPEW
+470 RRERPFPEW
-478 SLAHVDAC
+478 SLARVDAC
-486 GLLDDATTSGVLG
+486 GLLDDATTTGVLG
-499 QAKKP
+499 RAKP
-504 DRGFGGWGC
+504 ADRAFGGWGC

-522 TVEYSREWPIE
+522 SVEYSREWPIE
-533 ADEDV
+533 NDQDV
-538 PGDRIRVGNRNAVVA
+538 AGDRIRVGDRNAVVA

-558 QPECAVMVVHHVY
+558 HPECAVKIVHHSY
-571 TPALPVLNGTPPDR
+571 TPVLPVLRGTEPNR
-585 EEVAKVSVED
+585 EEIAVVSVED
-595 TTAAGGDALCATAR
+595 TTAADGNALCATAR
-609 SLAEVLVRR
+609 SLAEVAVRR

>member
-1 VTRRQ
+1 M
-6 QGDTAFRRLLAVT
+6 G

-25 GRYRLEEELGRGG
+25 NRYRLEEELGRGG

-77 LHSNVVTVFDTVAD
+77 LHSNVVTVFDTVTD

-129 AAALADMHSRGI
+129 AAALADMHARGI
-141 IHRDVKPGN
+141 VHRDVKPGN

-233 AAAGRPVP
+233 AAAGRPAP
-241 PERAGRFA
+241 AERAGPFA
-249 PVLAALMARHPA
+249 PVLDVLMARRPA
-261 DRPGAAEAV
+261 DRPGAAEVV
-270 TLLTADASV
+270 TLLTADAPV
-279 PRRPRRSLR
+279 PRPRRLLR
-288 RRLLA
+288 RRVLA

-305 GFVLGRPL
+305 GFVLARPL
-313 WATTTGGAPAGA
+313 WTTAGGAPAGP
-325 TTPSSPAGPN
+325 TTPSAPAGAN
-335 TLGADPAG
+335 TLGSDPAG
-343 TDPCAAISTNSLTS
+343 TDPCAAISLNSLAA

-369 FGSCVVTTTLTGKTG
+369 FGTCVVTTTLTGKAG
-384 QVQTR
+384 KVQTR

-404 PGKIGEIERPD
+404 PGKMGEVEYPEM
-415 PHDGSCERAISLAD
+415 HDGSCERAISLAD
-429 ANRIVVTSH
+429 ANRIVVTS
-438 PLDDR
+438 R
-443 AKDAPLCSF
+443 AIERAQDAPVCSY

-459 VLTTLANGPLP
+459 VLATLANGPLP
-470 RRAQLPEW
+470 RRAQLPER

-486 GLLDDATTSGVLG
+486 RLLDDAATTGVLG
-499 QAKKP
+499 RAKKP
-504 DRGFGGWGC
+504 DRAFGGWGC
-513 TWEHDPRTI
+513 TWEHDPRTL

-533 ADEDV
+533 KDEEV
-538 PGDRIRVGNRNAVVA
+538 PGDRIRIGNRNAVVA

-558 QPECAVMVVHHVY
+558 HPECAVKVVHRSY
-571 TPALPVLNGTPPDR
+571 TPALPMLEGTPQDR
-585 EEVAKVSVED
+585 EEVAVVTVED
-595 TTAAGGDALCATAR
+595 TAAAGGDTLCATAR
-609 SLAEVLVRR
+609 SLAEVLVRQ

>member
-1 VTRRQ
+1 M
-6 QGDTAFRRLLAVT
+6 
-19 KGRVVA
+19 GRVVA

-38 MGVVWRAVDLELG
+38 MGVVWRAADLELG

-57 RALGEDAGQIRREA
+57 RSLGEDAGQIRREA

-77 LHSNVVTVFDTVAD
+77 LHSNVVTVFDTVVD

-129 AAALADMHSRGI
+129 AAALAEMHARGI
-141 IHRDVKPGN
+141 VHRDVKPGN

-193 GAEAGPA
+193 GGEAGPA

-210 YAAIE
+210 YAAVE

-233 AAAGRPVP
+233 AAAGRPAP
-241 PERAGRFA
+241 AERAGPFA
-249 PVLAALMARHPA
+249 PVLSALMARHPA

-270 TLLTADASV
+270 TLLTADAPV
-279 PRRPRRSLR
+279 PRRPRRRLR

-293 GAAVAAVAALVA
+293 GAAVAVVAALVA
-305 GFVLGRPL
+305 GFFLTRPL
-313 WATTTGGAPAGA
+313 SATPT
-325 TTPSSPAGPN
+325 PAGPN
-335 TLGADPAG
+335 TLGADPAA
-343 TDPCAAISTNSLTS
+343 TDPCAAISTDSLVP

-369 FGSCVVTTTLTGKTG
+369 FGTCVVTTTLADDTG
-384 QVQTR
+384 QVQTV
-389 LDLTGPLRYPPRPPV
+389 LALTGPLRYPTRPPV
-404 PGKIGEIERPD
+404 PGRVGDIERPEAR
-415 PHDGSCERAISLAD
+415 DGACQRAISLAD

-438 PLDDR
+438 PVDR
-443 AKDAPLCSF
+443 AQDAPLCAF

-459 VLTTLANGPLP
+459 VLAKLANGPLP
-470 RRAQLPEW
+470 VRERPFPEW

-486 GLLDDATTSGVLG
+486 GLLDSAVTSGVLG
-499 QAKKP
+499 QAKQP
-504 DRGFGGWGC
+504 DREFGGWGC

-522 TVEYSREWPIE
+522 TVEFGREWPIE
-533 ADEDV
+533 ADSDV

-558 QPECAVMVVHHVY
+558 RPECAVEVVHRFY
-571 TPALPVLNGTPPDR
+571 TPVLPVLRGTDPHR
-585 EEVAKVSVED
+585 EEVAVVSIQD
-595 TTAAGGDALCATAR
+595 AGAAGGNALCATAR
-609 SLAEVLVRR
+609 SLAENLVRR

>member
-1 VTRRQ
+1 M
-6 QGDTAFRRLLAVT
+6 AN
-19 KGRVVA
+19 
-25 GRYRLEEELGRGG
+25 RYRLEEELGRGG

-77 LHSNVVTVFDTVAD
+77 LHSNVVTVFDTVVD
-91 GDAQWLVTEYLAAR
+91 GDARWLVTEYLAAR

-118 EDRVR
+118 EVRVR

-141 IHRDVKPGN
+141 VHRDVKPGN
-150 VLVTADDVAK
+150 VLVTVDDVAK

-223 EDGPFAQMRR
+223 EDGPFAQVRR
-233 AAAGRPVP
+233 AAAGRPAP
-241 PERAGRFA
+241 AERAGRFA

-270 TLLTADASV
+270 SLLTADAPV
-279 PRRPRRSLR
+279 PRRPRRPLR
-288 RRLLA
+288 RRVLA

-305 GFVLGRPL
+305 GFVLARPL
-313 WATTTGGAPAGA
+313 WTTTGGEPAGPTTHGAPAGA
-325 TTPSSPAGPN
+325 N

-343 TDPCAAISTNSLTS
+343 TDPCAAISLNSLTG
-357 FGEPFVDPEVLN
+357 FGKPFVDPEVLN
-369 FGSCVVTTTLTGKTG
+369 FGSCVVTTTLPAKAGK
-384 QVQTR
+384 VQTR

-404 PGKIGEIERPD
+404 PGKMGEIEYPEA
-415 PHDGSCERAISLAD
+415 HGGSCERAISLAD
-429 ANRIVVTSH
+429 ANRVVVAS
-438 PLDDR
+438 R
-443 AKDAPLCSF
+443 ALEDAQDAPVCSY

-459 VLTTLANGPLP
+459 VLTALANGPLP
-470 RRAQLPEW
+470 QRAPLPAW

-486 GLLDDATTSGVLG
+486 GLLDDATTAGVLG

-504 DRGFGGWGC
+504 DRAFGGWGC

-533 ADEDV
+533 GDEDV
-538 PGDRIRVGNRNAVVA
+538 PGDRIRIGNRSAVVA

-558 QPECAVMVVHHVY
+558 NPECAVEVVHRSY
-571 TPALPVLNGTPPDR
+571 TPALPVLNGTPPER
-585 EEVAKVSVED
+585 EEVVTVSVED
-595 TTAAGGDALCATAR
+595 TTATGGDALCATAR
-609 SLAEVLVRR
+609 SLAEGLVRR